1 MATGITTPT
10 TADKHIRE
18 VWAREIMGARQHK
31 LIVGEFVDKHWTKE
45 LGGWG
50 DKIHIGRMPNIESAT
65 KTPGTAWDPYVY
77 TDTDQEITVNLY
89 EVTGFK
95 LEAITKKLAN
105 PAWEAEMTQNMGYSL
120 GLAVETTIVN
130 KFQSFSQTV
139 GTAGVEVSWDNLLS
153 AWTYHQNAAVTET
166 SAFFF
171 SVETVAGLMKQDE
184 FINSQ
189 YRGEKGPRAIEQAYM
204 ADILNSKVYQVP
216 YLRTAASG
224 QHDNALMCSCTIALV
239 MAQAPK
245 MFTQFVA
252 ADIADVVG
260 AYQIYGCQ
268 EMNRYSPAKGN
279 ITATDEDAVLVY
291 GK

>member
-18 VWAREIMGARQHK
+18 VWSREILGARQHK
-31 LIVGEFVDKHWTKE
+31 LVVAEFCDKHWTKE
-45 LGGWG
+45 QQGWG
-50 DKIHIGRMPNIESAT
+50 DTILIARMPNIESAT

-77 TDTDQEITVNLY
+77 TDTQQTISINLY

-95 LEAITKKLAN
+95 LEAITKQLAN
-105 PAWEAEMTQNMGYSL
+105 PDWEAEMTKKMGYSL
-120 GLAVETTIVN
+120 GLAVETTVVA

-139 GTAGVEVSWDNLLS
+139 GTAGVDVSWDNLLT
-153 AWTYHQNAAVTET
+153 AWQYHRNAAVTEN
-166 SAFFF
+166 SAWFF

-189 YRGEKGPRAIEQAYM
+189 YRGDKGPRAIEQAYM
-204 ADILNSKVYQVP
+204 ADILGSKVYQVP
-216 YLRTAASG
+216 YLRAAAAG
-224 QHDNALMCSCTIALV
+224 QHDNALMASTTIALV
-239 MAQAPK
+239 MAKSPT

-260 AYQIYGCQ
+260 CYQIYGCA
-268 EMNRYSPAKGN
+268 EIDRYSPAKGN
-279 ITATDEDAVLVY
+279 ITATDEDAVLIA